1 MPVFNKCNEKKHD
14 DNYDCI
20 VNMIVNSKPLFF
32 EKRYFQLNLYR
43 KLKSF
48 ITVINQATKKQNV
61 LKDSENN

>member
-1 MPVFNKCNEKKHD
+1 MIIMIALL
-14 DNYDCI
+14 I
-20 VNMIVNSKPLFF
+20 VIVNSKPLFF
-32 EKRYFQLNLYR
+32 EKRYFKLNLYR

>member
-1 MPVFNKCNEKKHD
+1 MKK
-14 DNYDCI
+14 NMMIIMIALLI
-20 VNMIVNSKPLFF
+20 VIVNSKPLFF